1 MVTRGFQGRRGTQSE
16 RIPPGQYEV
25 DSFPV
30 LTAGPTP
37 KVEASQW
44 ELTITDGV
52 TTKTHNWDSFHDLGL
67 DSVEVDI
74 HCVTHWTKLGTR
86 WEGVP
91 LTRLVDDAG
100 LADLPFALAVSY
112 GGYVTNL
119 PTEDLLAPNSM
130 VATRYE
136 GEPLEA
142 EHGGP
147 ARLLVPHLYLWKS
160 AKWIR
165 EVRLVEEDR
174 PGFWESAGYHNHGDP
189 WREQRYFGD

>member
-1 MVTRGFQGRRGTQSE
+1 MITRGFEPKRPARSD
-16 RIPPGQYEV
+16 RVPPGQYEV

-30 LTAGPTP
+30 LTAGPTQHVDP
-37 KVEASQW
+37 VNW
-44 ELTITDGV
+44 TLTITDGAV
-52 TTKTHNWDSFHDLGL
+52 SADYSWDSFHALGSETIL
-67 DSVEVDI
+67 VDI
-74 HCVTHWTKLGTR
+74 HCVTHWTRLDTS

-91 LTRLVDDAG
+91 VSVLFDDAG
-100 LADLPFALAVSY
+100 VGELPYAVAISY

-119 PTEDLLAPNSM
+119 PTEDLLRATSL
-130 VATRYE
+130 VATGYE

-165 EVRLVEEDR
+165 EIRLVEDDR
-174 PGFWESAGYHNHGDP
+174 PGFWESAGYHIYGDP
-189 WREQRYFGD
+189 WQEQRYFGD